1 MAESNTVFAEKSIS
15 GIQQHEDAAL
25 KISMQFFADELLP
38 YFGIEGKVVAFAPTE
53 LVHLELKKL
62 NQDFNMVMENGAWK
76 HIEFQSTNE
85 GVEGLKRF
93 RVYESLASY
102 QHKVDITT
110 YVLFSG
116 NIQNPMTEFISGMN
130 TYRIQPIIMQHKD
143 GDRLIEELQEKQAR
157 GEKLTKAD
165 LVPLTLCLLMGGK
178 MPQKERVRASF
189 AITRGA
195 YEVDPQ
201 TIQKIEAV
209 VYAMADKFLNRDDMD
224 QIKEEVKMTTLGQI
238 LVEDGI
244 AQGITQKNKDVIKI
258 KLGKG
263 KSIEEIA
270 DALEESV
277 ETIRS
282 LIAEMQN
289 S

>member
-1 MAESNTVFAEKSIS
+1 
-15 GIQQHEDAAL
+15 
-25 KISMQFFADELLP
+25 
-38 YFGIEGKVVAFAPTE
+38 
-53 LVHLELKKL
+53 
-62 NQDFNMVMENGAWK
+62 
-76 HIEFQSTNE
+76 
-85 GVEGLKRF
+85 
-93 RVYESLASY
+93 
-102 QHKVDITT
+102 
-110 YVLFSG
+110 
-116 NIQNPMTEFISGMN
+116 
-130 TYRIQPIIMQHKD
+130 
-143 GDRLIEELQEKQAR
+143 
-157 GEKLTKAD
+157 
-165 LVPLTLCLLMGGK
+165 

-189 AITRGA
+189 AITRSA
-195 YEVDPQ
+195 YEVDSQ

-209 VYAMADKFLNRDDMD
+209 VYAMADKFLDRDDMD

-244 AQGITQKNKDVIKI
+244 AQGIVQKSKEVIKI
-258 KLGKG
+258 KLQKG

>member
-1 MAESNTVFAEKSIS
+1 M
-15 GIQQHEDAAL
+15 
-25 KISMQFFADELLP
+25 
-38 YFGIEGKVVAFAPTE
+38 
-53 LVHLELKKL
+53 
-62 NQDFNMVMENGAWK
+62 
-76 HIEFQSTNE
+76 
-85 GVEGLKRF
+85 KRF

-116 NIQNPMTEFISGMN
+116 KILNPMTEFSSGVN
-130 TYRIQPIIMQHKD
+130 TYRIQPIIMSHKD
-143 GDRLIEELQEKQAR
+143 GDRLLEELQEKQAK
-157 GEKLTKAD
+157 GEKLTKED

-189 AITRGA
+189 AITRSA
-195 YEVDPQ
+195 YEVDSQ

-209 VYAMADKFLNRDDMD
+209 VYAMADKFLDRDDMD

-244 AQGITQKNKDVIKI
+244 AQGIVQKSKEVIKI
-258 KLGKG
+258 KLQKG